1 VIEVEM
7 GVGEKSD
14 EVEEIVKSVA
24 EVEKKR
30 FGGKLEKYR
39 KKVEMVRSLKSVKEV
54 RSMQMSD
61 YEKIRLIYEMYVK
74 LYLEGGKHGLGLAD
88 NLILLGSCTEAMI
101 KSGTNKKSER
111 NVLENIGLTCKVMV
125 YTIQS
130 KEKIKRLKVK
140 DDEGFIQ
147 IANLINKQP
156 VISIS
161 ERTLNTNA
169 WAIIIHNLFTQK
181 EFEQLDVTL
190 TDLNYITIPQS
201 LGSIFNFY
209 VLLVY
214 YFRLK
219 DETTTPDDY
228 PGIME
233 TMTSLISDIIQRID
247 NARIISFTYWIRG
260 MAELHINQN
269 IHALSEKKRE
279 VRGYF
284 AKAALM
290 SPGLAKE
297 ILNYLH

>member
-1 VIEVEM
+1 M
-7 GVGEKSD
+7 KSMM
-14 EVEEIVKSVA
+14 S
-24 EVEKKR
+24 
-30 FGGKLEKYR
+30 
-39 KKVEMVRSLKSVKEV
+39 MV

-101 KSGTNKKSER
+101 KSGTHKKAER

-156 VISIS
+156 AISIS